1 MIRDSY
7 LNNEELKNLGL
18 KKIGINVKI
27 SRNCCFYSPETIE
40 IGNNVRIDDFC
51 ILSGNI
57 KIHSYVHIA
66 AFCSLFGSGG
76 IEMKEFSGLSSRV
89 SIYSASDDYSGEFL
103 TGPCI
108 PDQYRKVIIGKVV
121 LEKHS
126 LVGTGSTILPG
137 VKLAIGSVLG
147 SMSLLNKDTED
158 WKIFA
163 GIPAKAI
170 KDRKNDLLQLENK
183 LKNNI

>member
-1 MIRDSY
+1 MVRDSY
-7 LNNEELKNLGL
+7 LNNEELKKIGF
-18 KKIGINVKI
+18 KKIGLNVKVSKNSCI
-27 SRNCCFYSPETIE
+27 YSPESIE
-40 IGNNVRIDDFC
+40 LGNNVRIDDFC

-57 KIHSYVHIA
+57 KINNYVHIA

-76 IEMKEFSGLSSRV
+76 IEMKDFSGLSSRV
-89 SIYSASDDYSGEFL
+89 SIYSASDDYLGEFL

-108 PDQYRKVIIGKVV
+108 PDQYRKITEGRVV

-137 VKLAIGSVLG
+137 VKLGIGSALG
-147 SMSLLNKDTED
+147 SMSLLNKSTLD
-158 WKIFA
+158 WKIYA
-163 GIPAKAI
+163 GVPAKAI
-170 KDRKNDLLQLENK
+170 KERKNDLLKLEYK

>member
-1 MIRDSY
+1 MSRDSY
-7 LNNEELKNLGL
+7 FNNEELKKLGL

-27 SRNCCFYSPETIE
+27 SRNSCFYSPETIE
-40 IGNNVRIDDFC
+40 LGNNVRIDDFC

-57 KIHSYVHIA
+57 KIDNYVHIA

-76 IEMKEFSGLSSRV
+76 IELKEFSGLSSRV
-89 SIYSASDDYSGEFL
+89 SIYSASDDYLGDFL

-108 PDQYRKVIIGKVV
+108 PDQYRKITIGKVT

-147 SMSLLNKDTED
+147 SMSLLNKNTEE

-170 KDRKNDLLQLENK
+170 KDRKNDLLKLENK